1 MTTNK
6 NQRGSY
12 ASVNG
17 LDLYY
22 ELYGSGQPLVVL
34 PGSFWTIEA
43 MGELVPQLATSRRV
57 IAVELQGHGH
67 TADIDRPLRYESLA
81 DDIAALIRHLGIA
94 QADIFGYSLGGG
106 VALQTAI
113 RHPQVVRK
121 LALASTA
128 FKRDGWYP
136 EDLAAMSAINA
147 EAFTGTPIH
156 DAYLRTLPR
165 PEAWATFVAKVRQ
178 LVTSDYDW
186 TAGVAA
192 LETPTLILV
201 GDADGLR
208 LAHVVEFFGLL
219 GGGQG
224 DGDLSGLPRSSLAV
238 LPATTHVG
246 WAPPYHGIM
255 TRTHLLL
262 PILTEFLDA
271 PMQDG
276 YET

>member
-6 NQRGSY
+6 NQRGNY
-12 ASVNG
+12 ARVNG

-22 ELYGSGQPLVVL
+22 ELHGSGQPLVVL

-43 MGELVPQLATSRRV
+43 MGEVVPQLATTRRV

-67 TADIDRPLRYESLA
+67 TADIDRPLSYESMA
-81 DDIAALIRHLGIA
+81 DDIAALIASLGLE
-94 QADIFGYSLGGG
+94 QVDLFGYSLGGG

-113 RHPQVVRK
+113 RHPEVVRK

-128 FKRDGWYP
+128 FTRDGWYP
-136 EDLAAMSAINA
+136 EDLAAMSAISA
-147 EAFTGTPIH
+147 EAFAGTPIH
-156 DAYLRTLPR
+156 DAYLKTSPV
-165 PEAWATFVAKVRQ
+165 PEAWPTFVAKVRQ

-192 LETPTLILV
+192 LRIPTLFLV

-208 LAHVVEFFGLL
+208 LAHVMEFFGLL

-255 TRTHLLL
+255 TRTHLL

-271 PMQDG
+271 PMPDG
-276 YET
+276 

>member
-12 ASVNG
+12 ARVNG
-17 LDLYY
+17 VDLYY
-22 ELYGSGQPLVVL
+22 ELHGSGQPLVVL

-43 MGELVPQLATSRRV
+43 MGELVPQLATTRRV

-67 TADIDRPLRYESLA
+67 TADIDRPLSYESLA
-81 DDIAALIRHLGIA
+81 DDIAALIASLGLE
-94 QADIFGYSLGGG
+94 QADLFGYSLGGG

-113 RHPQVVRK
+113 RHPEVVRK

-136 EDLAAMSAINA
+136 EDLAAMSAISA
-147 EAFTGTPIH
+147 EAFAGTPIH
-156 DAYLRTLPR
+156 DAYLRTSPK
-165 PEAWATFVAKVRQ
+165 PDAWPTVVAKVRQ

-192 LETPTLILV
+192 LKTPTLILV

-208 LAHVVEFFGLL
+208 LAHAVEFFGLL
-219 GGGQG
+219 GGGQA
-224 DGDLSGLPRSSLAV
+224 DGDLARLPRSSLAV

-271 PMQDG
+271 PMEEG
-276 YET
+276 

>member
-6 NQRGSY
+6 DQRGSY
-12 ASVNG
+12 TRING

-22 ELYGSGQPLVVL
+22 ELHGSGQPLVVL
-34 PGSFWTIEA
+34 PGAFWTIEA
-43 MGELVPQLATSRRV
+43 MGELMPQLATTRHV

-67 TADIDRPLRYESLA
+67 TAGIERPLRYELMA
-81 DDIAALIRHLGIA
+81 DDIAALIQHLGLA

-113 RHPQVVRK
+113 RHPEVVRK

-136 EDLAAMSAINA
+136 EDLAAMSAMSA
-147 EAFTGTPIH
+147 EAFAGTPIH
-156 DAYLRTLPR
+156 DAYLRTSPV
-165 PEAWATFVAKVRQ
+165 PEAWPTVVAKVRQ
-178 LVTSDYDW
+178 LTTSDYDW

-192 LETPTLILV
+192 LKTPTLILV

-208 LAHVVEFFGLL
+208 LAHAVEFFGLL
-219 GGGQG
+219 GGGQA
-224 DGDLSGLPRSSLAV
+224 DGDLAGLPRSSLAV

-255 TRTHLLL
+255 MRTHLLL
-262 PILTEFLDA
+262 LILTEFLDA
-271 PMQDG
+271 PMP
-276 YET
+276 EAR

>member
-1 MTTNK
+1 MPTNK
-6 NQRGSY
+6 NQKGNY
-12 ASVNG
+12 AQVNG

-22 ELYGSGQPLVVL
+22 ELYGSGQPLVVI

-43 MGELVPQLATSRRV
+43 MGELVPQLAEMRQV

-67 TADIDRPLRYESLA
+67 TADIDRPMSFESMA
-81 DDIAALIRHLGIA
+81 DDIAALIASLGLE
-94 QADIFGYSLGGG
+94 QVDLFGYSLGGG

-113 RHPQVVRK
+113 RHPELVRK

-128 FKRDGWYP
+128 FKRDSWYP
-136 EDLAAMSAINA
+136 EDLAAMGAISA
-147 EAFTGTPIH
+147 EAFAGTPIH
-156 DAYLRTLPR
+156 NAYLQTSPI
-165 PEAWATFVAKVRQ
+165 PEAWPSFVAKVRQ

-186 TAGVAA
+186 TEGVAA
-192 LETPTLILV
+192 LKVPTLILV

-208 LAHVVEFFGLL
+208 LSHVVEFFSLL

-224 DGDLSGLPRSSLAV
+224 DGDLSGMPRSSLAV

-255 TRTHLLL
+255 TRTHLL

-271 PMQDG
+271 PFPAD
-276 YET
+276 